1 MFKLSKNDIV
11 VMYQKVA
18 LDMVCLHIV
27 SNGNIDHKIAKEA
40 TELADNIRRGNTSV
54 VVNGWKLE
62 YPALVQ

>member
-1 MFKLSKNDIV
+1 MFKLSKNDV
-11 VMYQKVA
+11 VIMYQKVA

-40 TELADNIRRGNTSV
+40 ADLADNIRHGSPVV

-62 YPALVQ
+62 YPAIG